1 MTPIRHD
8 GRWTMSVDGLMASLA
23 LQAVAA
29 TKG

>member
-8 GRWTMSVDGLMASLA
+8 GRCTRNDLVAGLA
-23 LQAVAA
+23 LEAVAA